1 MNKNII
7 LVIGAILIALGLLKP
22 DLSNIG
28 LWNRPVAIDVL
39 EIQAPS
45 DPNIK
50 DKADKVVEIITS
62 VNDHKNDSRRLR
74 DLYIDLGKL
83 IQLDGEDEVV
93 TSTEEIRQT
102 NRLSG
107 LMLKLDIKGKYKD
120 LASASQAV
128 IVEAI
133 GDDNIPLSKDL
144 RAKAVDAF
152 NALAWAYNTGAK

>member
-28 LWNRPVAIDVL
+28 LGNIPVAIDVL